1 MLTFHLIYTLSSFR
15 QSTPSFRFS
24 QCFLRKITPK
34 PDIHFNTSHSHGY
47 KNNFYYLIQS
57 VKQLRKCTFHN
68 ILCTISFFPMFCVY
82 NRTFIQYIHSRKV
95 FFFFLLLYRCIYTL
109 QHAYNITQRKTLEIL
124 FPERKKE
131 EKNLYSIRYSQ

>member
-82 NRTFIQYIHSRKV
+82 NKHSLIISTAERLL
-95 FFFFLLLYRCIYTL
+95 FFFLYRCIYTL
-109 QHAYNITQRKTLEIL
+109 QHAYNNNSTGWQI
-124 FPERKKE
+124 FP
-131 EKNLYSIRYSQ
+131 